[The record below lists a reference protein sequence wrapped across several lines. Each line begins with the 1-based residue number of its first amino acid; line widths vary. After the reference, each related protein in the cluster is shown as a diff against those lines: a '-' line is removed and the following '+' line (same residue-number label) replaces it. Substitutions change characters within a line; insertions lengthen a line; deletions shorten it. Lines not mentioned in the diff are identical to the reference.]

1 MKFRLSDL
9 NADTIKKGFE
19 HIRSTAIPEALSK
32 ARSMVTGLDLAYDRF
47 FKENIEADEEALAT
61 QRERVFSYCPC
72 ISIVVPVYMTPELSL
87 RAMLESVLHQTYG
100 NWELCLVDGS
110 QAKGEPPV
118 LDARVSEDGELSV
131 LEKVYSLETERI
143 IWQYMENE
151 PRIQY
156 IKMEE
161 NLGIS
166 GNSNRALQAAKGAYV
181 ALLDHDDVLTEDAL
195 YWVVDALQRERYD
208 VVYSDE
214 DRMAEN
220 GSHYLEPRF
229 KPEFDIDLLRAYNYI
244 SHLFVARRELMLA
257 DGGFHSQYDGA
268 QGYDMILRCC
278 EGNREICHI
287 PRVLYHKRIH
297 DGTSS
302 EREAKHAQEN
312 LAGKEAL
319 EAHVS
324 REHLL
329 ARVMMTDQRSV
340 YTVKYD
346 TLGNPLVSMIITG
359 HTNRSLMEQMLE
371 PFYEKT
377 RYSNFEIIIVDEDRT
392 DEELQKYYQQMQS
405 RRRNIAVVEAEPGKS
420 STECR
425 NLGTLY
431 ANGSFLL
438 FLDANM
444 EIGDTI
450 ALGEMLGIAM
460 REDVGIVAGTV
471 YDDRDRLYCA
481 GLEFAGAYESPVQ
494 KWQAETERAIDL
506 KEIKNLYRYPY
517 RGLPQF
523 DAWKEW
529 RKIRQDETGAMRY
542 YGMNREYV
550 IVPAHCMLVKRSV
563 FVQLGGFSD
572 KFRTELSAL
581 DFCLRVR
588 EHGSRIVNAAHAK
601 WQLHDL
607 PDSVRQVR
615 EAAIVDA
622 QMERTERDLFEI
634 LWSQVLSLR

>member
-1 MKFRLSDL
+1 MKFRFSDL

-47 FKENIEADEEALAT
+47 FKESLEADEEALAK

-72 ISIVVPVYMTPELSL
+72 ISIIVPVYMTPELSL
-87 RAMLESVLHQTYG
+87 RAMLESVLNQTYA

-110 QAKGEPPV
+110 QAKGELPV
-118 LDARVSEDGELSV
+118 LDAHVSEDGEISV

-143 IWQYMENE
+143 IRQYMENE
-151 PRIQY
+151 PRIRY

-166 GNSNRALQAAKGAYV
+166 GNSNRALQMVKGEYIAIL
-181 ALLDHDDVLTEDAL
+181 AHDDVLTEDAL
-195 YWVVDALQRERYD
+195 YWVADVLQSERYD
-208 VVYSDE
+208 VLYSDE

-229 KPEFDIDLLRAYNYI
+229 KPEFDVDLLRAYNYI
-244 SHLFVARRELMLA
+244 SHLFVARRELMMA

-268 QGYDMILRCC
+268 QDYDMILRCC
-278 EGNREICHI
+278 EGKREICHI

-297 DGTSS
+297 DGTSL
-302 EREAKHAQEN
+302 ERDAKHALEN
-312 LAGKEAL
+312 QAGKEAL
-319 EAHVS
+319 EAHVV

-329 ARVMMTDQRSV
+329 ARVMTTDQRSV
-340 YTVKYD
+340 YELKYD
-346 TLGNPLVSMIITG
+346 TPGNPLVSMIITG
-359 HTNRSLMEQMLE
+359 HTNRVLMEQMLE

-377 RYSNFEIIIVDEDRT
+377 RYSNFEIIIVDEDRA
-392 DEELQKYYQQMQS
+392 DEELQKYYQQTQS
-405 RRRNIAVVEAEPGKS
+405 RRRNIAVVAAEAGKS

-425 NLGTLY
+425 NLGAMH

-444 EIGDTI
+444 EIGDTT

-460 REDVGIVAGTV
+460 RDDVGMVIGTV
-471 YDDRDRLYCA
+471 YDDQERLYCA
-481 GLEFAGAYESPVQ
+481 GLEFAGPYESPVQ

-506 KEIKNLYRYPY
+506 TEIKALYRYPY
-517 RGLPQF
+517 RGLLQF

-529 RKIRQDETGAMRY
+529 RKIRHDETGAMRY
-542 YGMNREYV
+542 YGMNREYM
-550 IVPAHCMLVKRSV
+550 IAPAQCMLVMKNV
-563 FVQLGGFSD
+563 FVLLGGFSD
-572 KFRTELSAL
+572 KFHTELSAL
-581 DFCLRVR
+581 DFSLRVR
-588 EHGSRIVNAAHAK
+588 EHGYRIVNAAKAK
-601 WQLHDL
+601 WQIHNL
-607 PDSVRQVR
+607 PDSVRQAR
-615 EAAIVDA
+615 EAAMVDA
-622 QMERTERDLFEI
+622 QEEQKERDLFEI

>member
-278 EGNREICHI
+278 
-287 PRVLYHKRIH
+287 
-297 DGTSS
+297 
-302 EREAKHAQEN
+302 
-312 LAGKEAL
+312 
-319 EAHVS
+319 
-324 REHLL
+324 
-329 ARVMMTDQRSV
+329 
-340 YTVKYD
+340 
-346 TLGNPLVSMIITG
+346 
-359 HTNRSLMEQMLE
+359 
-371 PFYEKT
+371 
-377 RYSNFEIIIVDEDRT
+377 
-392 DEELQKYYQQMQS
+392 
-405 RRRNIAVVEAEPGKS
+405 
-420 STECR
+420 
-425 NLGTLY
+425 
-431 ANGSFLL
+431 
-438 FLDANM
+438 
-444 EIGDTI
+444 
-450 ALGEMLGIAM
+450 
-460 REDVGIVAGTV
+460 
-471 YDDRDRLYCA
+471 
-481 GLEFAGAYESPVQ
+481 
-494 KWQAETERAIDL
+494 
-506 KEIKNLYRYPY
+506 
-517 RGLPQF
+517 
-523 DAWKEW
+523 
-529 RKIRQDETGAMRY
+529 
-542 YGMNREYV
+542 
-550 IVPAHCMLVKRSV
+550 
-563 FVQLGGFSD
+563 
-572 KFRTELSAL
+572 
-581 DFCLRVR
+581 
-588 EHGSRIVNAAHAK
+588 
-601 WQLHDL
+601 
-607 PDSVRQVR
+607 
-615 EAAIVDA
+615 
-622 QMERTERDLFEI
+622 
-634 LWSQVLSLR
+634 

>member
-1 MKFRLSDL
+1 
-9 NADTIKKGFE
+9 
-19 HIRSTAIPEALSK
+19 
-32 ARSMVTGLDLAYDRF
+32 
-47 FKENIEADEEALAT
+47 
-61 QRERVFSYCPC
+61 
-72 ISIVVPVYMTPELSL
+72 
-87 RAMLESVLHQTYG
+87 
-100 NWELCLVDGS
+100 
-110 QAKGEPPV
+110 
-118 LDARVSEDGELSV
+118 
-131 LEKVYSLETERI
+131 
-143 IWQYMENE
+143 
-151 PRIQY
+151 
-156 IKMEE
+156 
-161 NLGIS
+161 
-166 GNSNRALQAAKGAYV
+166 
-181 ALLDHDDVLTEDAL
+181 
-195 YWVVDALQRERYD
+195 
-208 VVYSDE
+208 
-214 DRMAEN
+214 
-220 GSHYLEPRF
+220 
-229 KPEFDIDLLRAYNYI
+229 
-244 SHLFVARRELMLA
+244 MLA

-346 TLGNPLVSMIITG
+346 TPGNPLVSMIITG